1 MAGVKR
7 GDGEGEAE
15 KQVKGK
21 RFTTFSPQTPSLFSL
36 LPSPLPLSTLLL
48 LGIDIIH
55 GPQFDSSVGNKLS
68 LYSEL
73 KNEVRFQS
81 YLDLIKKVKT
91 RVALATY

>member
-48 LGIDIIH
+48 LG
-55 GPQFDSSVGNKLS
+55 S
-68 LYSEL
+68 LYGEL